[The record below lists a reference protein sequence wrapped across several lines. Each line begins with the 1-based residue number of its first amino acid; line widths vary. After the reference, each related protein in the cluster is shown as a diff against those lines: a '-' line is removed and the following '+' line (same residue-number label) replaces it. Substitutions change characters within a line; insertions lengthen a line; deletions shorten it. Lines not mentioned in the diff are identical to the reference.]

1 MSFFSSIFSLSNHFF
16 SLSKTKDREIAKLK
30 ALLFEKDNEIIA
42 LTSTHKKTLSQVEH
56 RMERERKA
64 WSEHNE
70 LLLAG
75 ERAKFE
81 EEKTRL
87 FKDLQQQLDMQ
98 RERCEQIE
106 KKYHEAQMVSEIDDI
121 DHLFVDFD

>member
-1 MSFFSSIFSLSNHFF
+1 MKILLFRDLF
-16 SLSKTKDREIAKLK
+16 SKTKDREIAKLK

-42 LTSTHKKTLSQVEH
+42 LTSTHKKTLSQVED

-64 WSEHNE
+64 WSEHKQ

-81 EEKTRL
+81 EEKSRL
-87 FKDLQQQLDMQ
+87 IKDLKEQLEIQQD
-98 RERCEQIE
+98 RCEQLE
-106 KKYHEAQMVSEIDDI
+106 KKFHDAQMVRK
-121 DHLFVDFD
+121 VDFVFDV